1 MTPVIAPSAPQE
13 RSTEALTPQADCE
26 PVYRWT
32 KDSRIVRGCRS

>member
-1 MTPVIAPSAPQE
+1 MIAPPETSEPSTAAVAP
-13 RSTEALTPQADCE
+13 AADCE

>member
-1 MTPVIAPSAPQE
+1 MIAPNAVQDPSAAVVP
-13 RSTEALTPQADCE
+13 AVDCE